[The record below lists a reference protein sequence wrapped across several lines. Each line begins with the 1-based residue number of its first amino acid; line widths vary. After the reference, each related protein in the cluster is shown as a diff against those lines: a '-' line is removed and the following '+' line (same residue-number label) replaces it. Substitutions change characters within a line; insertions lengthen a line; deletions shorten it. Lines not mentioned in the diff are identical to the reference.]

1 MIANSFL
8 NKLSL
13 PGKFMSYIGN
23 ISIAGMTLLSAADVV
38 GRYLFNSPILGAYE
52 ITEYLLLIMVFSYL
66 GITQSQKAHINVDIV
81 FNHLSPRFQAILM
94 RINYMICLVMMI
106 IVSYMG
112 VQKVLAN
119 IKVGEAS
126 ILLKIPDYPFAIF
139 LTIGC
144 VVLTIEFL
152 KDVFA
157 PFNSG
162 KTVNKE
168 EKA

>member
-1 MIANSFL
+1 MIANSL
-8 NKLSL
+8 LKKLSL

-38 GRYLFNSPILGAYE
+38 GRYFFNSPILGAYE
-52 ITEYLLLIMVFSYL
+52 ITEYLMLIMVFSYL

-81 FNHLSPRFQAILM
+81 FNHLSPGFQAILT
-94 RINYMICLVMMI
+94 RINDVICLLMMI
-106 IVSYMG
+106 IVSCMG

-119 IKVGEAS
+119 IKTGEAS

-139 LTIGC
+139 MTIGC

-157 PFNSG
+157 PDNSG
-162 KTVNKE
+162 KTVKKE
-168 EKA
+168 DNA